1 MKRIVYSFCFLLVAI
16 SAQAANSFSV
26 GIVEIMPG
34 EEKTLSVILTND
46 VEAQSAA
53 IDISLPTGLSFV
65 GSNGSVVFSDRVSG
79 MMLKSAKIQK
89 SGALRIGLALGETIT
104 EGTGEVFT
112 FKIKADEGAV
122 LGVVKMTFSEMSLTD
137 NSSGSEKVTIPD
149 AEIEVNIYDLTNL
162 ELTETGGI
170 TLLNNL
176 LSGQDV
182 NVTFKRSFTKDV
194 SSTICLPFSLSGEQA
209 AVAGAFYEF
218 AGIDKTTVPYWT
230 VVMQEAVSGNLVAN
244 KPYLFVPA
252 STGQVT
258 FCGTVEKGTA
268 VVAGISTV
276 DEWIFTGTYET
287 IEWPSDP
294 GTIYGFASG
303 QAYGDNEATE
313 AGTFIRVHS
322 GGIRPFRAYLN
333 KQTTQNSPIRGSNI
347 AQSESLPERMSVRL
361 LASDGN
367 MTGTVEINA
376 NTVEISVDNDAWYTI
391 DGLRLE
397 TEPVIPGAYIK
408 QSRIVL
414 IK

>member
-89 SGALRIGLALGETIT
+89 SGALRIGLALGETIA

-122 LGVVKMTFSEMSLTD
+122 LGVVNMSFSEMSLTD
-137 NSSGSEKVTIPD
+137 NSSESEKVTIPD

-162 ELTETGGI
+162 ELTETGGV
-170 TLLNNL
+170 TLLSAL
-176 LSGQDV
+176 LNEQNVD
-182 NVTFKRSFTKDV
+182 VTFKRSFTHNV
-194 SSTICLPFSLSGEQA
+194 RSTICLPFSLSSEQA
-209 AVAGAFYEF
+209 AAAGTFYEF
-218 AGIDKTTVPYWT
+218 VGIDKTTVPYWT
-230 VVMQEAVSGNLVAN
+230 VVMQEPVSGNLVAN
-244 KPYLFVPA
+244 KPYLFEP
-252 STGQVT
+252 STTGQVSLI
-258 FCGTVEKGTA
+258 GTAEKGVP
-268 VVAGISTV
+268 VVAGASTV
-276 DEWIFTGTYET
+276 DGWTFTGTYET
-287 IEWPSDP
+287 IEWSSDP

-303 QAYGDNEATE
+303 QAYGTNEATE

-322 GGIRPFRAYLN
+322 GGIRPFRAYLDCASS
-333 KQTTQNSPIRGSNI
+333 QLSPVRGGDMI
-347 AQSESLPERMSVRL
+347 LSEPLPERMSIRL
-361 LASDGN
+361 VGSNGN
-367 MTGTVEINA
+367 TTAIGLINA
-376 NTVEISVDNDAWYTI
+376 KTGEITFGKDAWYTI
-391 DGLRLE
+391 NGIKLE
-397 TEPVIPGAYIK
+397 TEPVSPGVYINK
-408 QSRIVL
+408 ARKVI